1 MIKFGAQEIISTAS
15 QEVTG
20 ENIDAILDY
29 SMRRTEQ
36 LNKNLSNIEEK
47 FNLNSVSLTGDE
59 PEKHA
64 K

>member
-36 LNKNLSNIEEK
+36 LN
-47 FNLNSVSLTGDE
+47 
-59 PEKHA
+59 
-64 K
+64 